1 MSEKAEK
8 NSKSLVYIILLIVLM
23 VILAVVSSLYFK
35 TNTKYNELSVEKEQM
50 RLELKSELDSLLI
63 EHSRIKSEY
72 GQLADSLVLKDS
84 LILANATEITE
95 LLNYKWEYFQVKKKL
110 DRLRDVAQVYV
121 RQLDS
126 LYTVNDE
133 LKEENVRIREN
144 YRSEKVKN
152 TELTEEKQNLEKKVT
167 DAAVLHANNIVATGI
182 RERGSKAIE
191 TDKANR
197 TDKVRICFTL
207 GQNTLVDFG
216 KKTVYLRIARP
227 DKVILMVDQTDEY
240 SFLYQG
246 QRLQYS
252 IKHDFDYKGQPL
264 DMCVFWEKGLSDES
278 AMEGRYNVTLYYENE
293 VIGESYFDLK

>member
-1 MSEKAEK
+1 MSEMAEK
-8 NSKSLVYIILLIVLM
+8 NPKSLVYIILLILLV
-23 VILAVVSSLYFK
+23 VILSIVSYLYFN

-50 RLELKSELDSLLI
+50 RIQLKSELDSLVV
-63 EHSRIKSEY
+63 EHNRIKGEY
-72 GQLADSLVLKDS
+72 GRLSDSLTFKDS

-152 TELTEEKQNLEKKVT
+152 TELTEEKQNLEKKFT
-167 DAAVLHANNIVATGI
+167 DAAILRANNIVATGI
-182 RERGSKAIE
+182 RERGSKQIE

-197 TDKVRICFTL
+197 TDKVRVCFTL

-240 SFLYQG
+240 SFMYQG

-252 IKHDFDYKGQPL
+252 IKQDFDYKGQPIDL
-264 DMCVFWEKGLSDES
+264 CVFWKKVESDQS
-278 AMEGRYNVTLYYENE
+278 AMVGRYNVTLYYENE
-293 VIGESYFDLK
+293 VIGESYFDLR

>member
-8 NSKSLVYIILLIVLM
+8 NSKSLVYIILLILLV
-23 VILAVVSSLYFK
+23 VILSIVSYLYFN
-35 TNTKYNELSVEKEQM
+35 TNTKYKELSVEKEQM

-252 IKHDFDYKGQPL
+252 IKREFDYKGQAI

-278 AMEGRYNVTLYYENE
+278 AMVGRYNVTLYYENE
-293 VIGESYFDLK
+293 VIGESYFDLR

>member
-23 VILAVVSSLYFK
+23 VILAVVSFLYFK

-50 RLELKSELDSLLI
+50 RLELKSELDSLLV

-152 TELTEEKQNLEKKVT
+152 TELTEEKQNLEKKFT
-167 DAAVLHANNIVATGI
+167 DAAILRANNIVATGI
-182 RERGSKAIE
+182 KERGSKQIE
-191 TDKANR
+191 TDKASR
-197 TDKVRICFTL
+197 TDQVRICFTI

-252 IKHDFDYKGQPL
+252 IKQDFDYKGQPIDL
-264 DMCVFWEKGLSDES
+264 CVFWKKVESDQS
-278 AMEGRYNVTLYYENE
+278 AMVGRYNVTLYYENE
-293 VIGESYFDLK
+293 VIGESYFDLR

>member
-8 NSKSLVYIILLIVLM
+8 NSKSLVYIILLILLV
-23 VILAVVSSLYFK
+23 VILSIVSYLYFN
-35 TNTKYNELSVEKEQM
+35 TNTKYKELSVEKEQM
-50 RLELKSELDSLLI
+50 RLELKSELDSLLV

-252 IKHDFDYKGQPL
+252 IKREFDYKGQAI

-278 AMEGRYNVTLYYENE
+278 AMVGRYNVTLYYENE
-293 VIGESYFDLK
+293 VIGESYFDLR

>member
-8 NSKSLVYIILLIVLM
+8 NSKSQVYIISLIVLI
-23 VILAVVSSLYFK
+23 VLLAVVSVLYFK

-50 RLELKSELDSLLI
+50 RIQLKSELDSLVV
-63 EHSRIKSEY
+63 EHNRIKGEY
-72 GQLADSLVLKDS
+72 GKLSDSLTFKDS

-152 TELTEEKQNLEKKVT
+152 TELTEEKQNLEKKFT
-167 DAAVLHANNIVATGI
+167 DAAILRANNIVATGI
-182 RERGSKAIE
+182 RERGSKQIE

-197 TDKVRICFTL
+197 TDKVRVCFTL

-252 IKHDFDYKGQPL
+252 IKQDFDYKGQPIDL
-264 DMCVFWEKGLSDES
+264 CVFWKKVESDQS
-278 AMEGRYNVTLYYENE
+278 AMVGRYNVTLYYENE
-293 VIGESYFDLK
+293 VIGESYFDLR

>member
-8 NSKSLVYIILLIVLM
+8 NSKSLLYIVLLILLV
-23 VILAVVSSLYFK
+23 VILTVVSYLYFN
-35 TNTKYNELSVEKEQM
+35 TNTKYKELSVEKEQM
-50 RLELKSELDSLLI
+50 RLELKSELDSLLV

-72 GQLADSLVLKDS
+72 GRLSDSLVLKDS
-84 LILANATEITE
+84 LIIANATEITE

-144 YRSEKVKN
+144 YRSERVKN
-152 TELTEEKQNLEKKVT
+152 SELTEEKQNLEKKVT
-167 DAAVLHANNIVATGI
+167 DAAVLTANNIVATGI
-182 RERGSKAIE
+182 RERGAKQVE

-197 TDKVRICFTL
+197 TDKVRICFTVA
-207 GQNTLVDFG
+207 QNTLVEFG
-216 KKTVYLRIARP
+216 RKSVYLRIARP

-240 SFLYQG
+240 SFLFQG

-278 AMEGRYNVTLYYENE
+278 AMVGRYNVTLYYENT
-293 VIGESYFDLK
+293 VIGESYFDLR

>member
-1 MSEKAEK
+1 
-8 NSKSLVYIILLIVLM
+8 
-23 VILAVVSSLYFK
+23 
-35 TNTKYNELSVEKEQM
+35 
-50 RLELKSELDSLLI
+50 LLI

-240 SFLYQG
+240 SFVYQG

-252 IKHDFDYKGQPL
+252 IKREFDYKGQAI

-278 AMEGRYNVTLYYENE
+278 AMVGRYNVTLYYENE
-293 VIGESYFDLK
+293 VIGESYFDLR